1 MGFQQGLS
9 GLNGASKYLDVL
21 SNNIANQNTAGFK
34 SSRLQFADVYASS
47 VYGTA
52 SLQVGIG
59 TAVSENAQQFTQ
71 GNITVTNN
79 PLDMGIS
86 GEGFFKMTP
95 KGSDAVSYTR
105 NGQFHLD
112 GDGYIVNGSGHVLQG
127 WLADSTGKVIPG
139 ATKQLQISFD
149 PAPPQATANANMSA
163 NLDAGASIPAGA
175 INPNNPSTYNWST
188 SMTVYDQL
196 GEAHGLVFYFKKTA
210 SNSWNF
216 DMYVNNNLVVGPPGG
231 GATPTHTMTFN
242 TNGTVNQIDGAAAA
256 AFSPT
261 VPTATLNTG
270 AGNLTFS
277 LDLTKFS
284 QYGAT
289 FGASQVQQDGYASG
303 RIAGLSVSKD
313 GLIEGRY
320 TNGLSRN
327 LGQVVLSSFTNP
339 RGLLPLGN
347 NQWARTED
355 AGDAVENVPGSGVL
369 GVLQSGAIEESNVDL
384 TAELVN
390 MIVAQRL
397 YQANAQ
403 SVRAQDQLLQSLVNL
418 R

>member
-9 GLNGASKYLDVL
+9 GLNGASRNLDVI
-21 SNNIANQNTAGFK
+21 SNNIANSSTAGFK
-34 SSRLQFADVYASS
+34 TSKVQFADVYASS

-59 TAVSENAQQFTQ
+59 TQVTENAQQFTQ

-95 KGSDAVSYTR
+95 AGSDAVSYTR

-112 GDGYIVNGSGHVLQG
+112 GDGNIVNGSGLILQG
-127 WLADSTGKVIPG
+127 WLADSTGTVIPG
-139 ATKQLQISFD
+139 ATKSMKISFD
-149 PAPPQATANANMSA
+149 PAPPKATTTANLTA
-163 NLDAGASIPAGA
+163 NLDAGASTIAAA
-175 INPNNPSTYNWST
+175 INPNSPSTYNWST
-188 SMTVYDQL
+188 SMTIYDQL
-196 GEAHGLVFYFKKTA
+196 GEAHGLVYYFKKTA
-210 SNSWNF
+210 SNTWAF
-216 DMYVNNNLVVGPPGG
+216 DMYVNNNLVIGPPGG

-242 TNGTVNQIDGAAAA
+242 SNGTVNQIDGAAAA

-261 VPTATLNTG
+261 VTTAMLGSG

-284 QYGAT
+284 QYGAA
-289 FGASQVQQDGYASG
+289 FGSSQVTQDGYASG

-313 GLIEGRY
+313 GLVEGRY
-320 TNGLSRN
+320 TNGQSRN
-327 LGQVVLSSFTNP
+327 LGQVVLTSFNNP

-347 NQWARTED
+347 NQWARTEG
-355 AGDAVENVPGSGVL
+355 AGDAVENTPGSGVL
-369 GVLQSGAIEESNVDL
+369 GVLQSGAVEESNVDL

-403 SVRAQDQLLQSLVNL
+403 SVRAQDQLLQTLVNL

>member
-9 GLNGASKYLDVL
+9 GLNGASRNLDVI
-21 SNNIANQNTAGFK
+21 SNNIANSSTAGFK
-34 SSRLQFADVYASS
+34 ASKVQFADVYASS

-59 TAVSENAQQFTQ
+59 TQVTENAQQFTQ
-71 GNITVTNN
+71 GNISVTNN

-86 GEGFFKMTP
+86 GEGFFKMSP
-95 KGSDAVSYTR
+95 KNSDAVSYTR

-112 GDGYIVNGSGHVLQG
+112 GDGYIVNGSNYVLQG
-127 WLADSTGKVIPG
+127 WLADATGTVIPG
-139 ATKQLQISFD
+139 ATKPLQISFD
-149 PAPPQATANANMSA
+149 PAPPKKTGTANLTA
-163 NLDAGASIPAGA
+163 NLDAGASTIAAP
-175 INPNNPSTYNWST
+175 INPNNPATYNWST
-188 SMTVYDQL
+188 SMTIYDEL
-196 GEAHGLVFYFKKTA
+196 GEAHGLVYYFKKTA
-210 SNSWNF
+210 SNSWVF

-261 VPTATLNTG
+261 VTAAMLGSG
-270 AGNLTFS
+270 ASDLTFS
-277 LDLTKFS
+277 LDLTKFT
-284 QYGAT
+284 QYGAS
-289 FGASQVQQDGYASG
+289 FGSSQVTQDGYASG
-303 RIAGLSVSKD
+303 RIAGLSVSKE
-313 GLIEGRY
+313 GLVEGRY
-320 TNGLSRN
+320 TNGQSRN
-327 LGQVVLSSFTNP
+327 LGQVVLSSFNNP

-347 NQWARTED
+347 NQWARTEG
-355 AGDAVENVPGSGVL
+355 AGDAVENTPGSGVL
-369 GVLQSGAIEESNVDL
+369 GVLQSGAVEESNVDL

-403 SVRAQDQLLQSLVNL
+403 SVRAQDQLLQTLVNL

>member
-59 TAVSENAQQFTQ
+59 TAVNENAQQFTQ

-86 GEGFFKMTP
+86 GEGFFKVTP

-112 GDGYIVNGSGHVLQG
+112 GDGYIVNGNGYVLQG
-127 WLADSTGKVIPG
+127 WQADSTGTVIPG

-149 PAPPQATANANMSA
+149 PAPPQSTANANLSA
-163 NLDAGASIPAGA
+163 NLDAGATVPAGA
-175 INPNNPSTYNWST
+175 INPNNPATFNWST
-188 SMTVYDQL
+188 SMTVYDEL
-196 GEAHGLVFYFKKTA
+196 GEAHGLVFYFQKTA

-242 TNGTVNQIDGAAAA
+242 TDGTVNQIDGAAGA

-261 VPTATLNTG
+261 VPAASLNTG
-270 AGNLTFS
+270 AANLTFS

-320 TNGLSRN
+320 TNGLTRN